1 MTTFLVKLSRIQF
14 FHIRPYIP
22 YIGKNLNR
30 LSTHLYL
37 VCCGGHAFHS
47 LKRQCLSRLIHTIYK
62 ANGLLKKVSLY
73 SVSFKYWFGKKAKDN
88 IGLLTNT
95 KDGYINAEFYL
106 TEKQN
111 KLQSLGPIVLICHH
125 HQQTIITCLLNL

>member
-1 MTTFLVKLSRIQF
+1 MDYRKRFYYILFFLS
-14 FHIRPYIP
+14 
-22 YIGKNLNR
+22 IG
-30 LSTHLYL
+30 L
-37 VCCGGHAFHS
+37 VWVRR
-47 LKRQCLSRLIHTIYK
+47 KK
-62 ANGLLKKVSLY
+62 ANAN
-73 SVSFKYWFGKKAKDN
+73 F
-88 IGLLTNT
+88 GLLTNT